1 MSLILHDARG
11 RRHRFARPPE
21 RIVSLVP
28 SLTATLFDLDQGWRL
43 VGCTDYCELPAGYE
57 HLPRLG
63 GTKNPKRFAIRDLR
77 PDLILMN
84 IEENRRYDAEW
95 FEQAGLPVF
104 ATFPRAP
111 AQALAEIADL
121 ATLFE
126 VAGQPAWEAR
136 RQRAQA
142 CLTELEQRR
151 QAWTGPRTRFFVAI
165 WKDPWMTAN
174 AETYVSALLEL
185 SGAVNV
191 FAGRR
196 RRFPLAFELG
206 LSDREDEVEG
216 LDTRYPRLRLEE
228 LVAAAP
234 DVILL
239 PSEPWSF
246 GPVQVAELLA
256 DPDLQTV
263 SAVRQRRIYLVDGR
277 PLLWHSLGWLEQ
289 ALASLTSGRLAAILG
304 PTPTASL

>member
-1 MSLILHDARG
+1 MSLVLHDARG
-11 RRHRFARPPE
+11 YRHAFAHPPE

-28 SLTATLFDLDQGWRL
+28 SLTATLFDLDQGRRL

-57 HLPRLG
+57 AIPRLG

-104 ATFPRAP
+104 ATFPRSP
-111 AQALAEIADL
+111 AQALAEIANL
-121 ATLFE
+121 AALCG

-136 RQRAQA
+136 RQRVQA
-142 CLTELEQRR
+142 YLTELEQRR
-151 QAWTGPRTRFFVAI
+151 RALSGPRTRFFVAI

-191 FAGRR
+191 FADRR

-206 LSDREDEVEG
+206 LSNREDEVEG

-228 LVAAAP
+228 LVTAAP

-239 PSEPWSF
+239 PSEPWGF

-263 SAVRQRRIYLVDGR
+263 PAIRQRRLHLVDGR

-289 ALASLTSGRLAAILG
+289 ALASLTSGQLAAILA
-304 PTPTASL
+304 PTPVPSL

>member
-1 MSLILHDARG
+1 MPITLTDARG
-11 RRHRFARPPE
+11 RTHVFAHIPE

-28 SLTATLFDLDQGWRL
+28 SLTATLFDLGQGRRL

-77 PDLILMN
+77 PDLILVN
-84 IEENRRYDAEW
+84 VEENRRHDAEW

-104 ATFPRAP
+104 ATFPRTP

-121 ATLFE
+121 ARLCDAAADPIVQE
-126 VAGQPAWEAR
+126 RMQW
-136 RQRAQA
+136 AQVR
-142 CLTELEQRR
+142 LDELERRR
-151 QAWTGPRTRFFVAI
+151 QALSGPRVRFFIAI

-191 FAGRR
+191 FAERR

-206 LSDREDEVEG
+206 LTDREDEAEG
-216 LDTRYPRLRLEE
+216 HDTRYPRLRLDE
-228 LVAAAP
+228 LAVAAP

-239 PSEPWSF
+239 PSEPWGF

-263 SAVRQRRIYLVDGR
+263 PAVRRRRIHLVDGR
-277 PLLWHSLGWLEQ
+277 PLLWHSLGWLEK
-289 ALASLTSGRLAAILG
+289 ALDSLTSGQLAAILA
-304 PTPTASL
+304 PESVAP